1 MNQYQ
6 PSKIFEVVVSCA
18 MQKAC
23 SRELEELPQQKPH
36 LASPIME
43 NKMDVLIDGYWKAM
57 DRNCLI
63 EIKRAR

>member
-6 PSKIFEVVVSCA
+6 PQKVYEVVVSCA

-36 LASPIME
+36 LASPITE
-43 NKMDVLIDGYWKAM
+43 SKMDILIDGNWKAM
-57 DRNCLI
+57 DKNCLI
-63 EIKRAR
+63 EIKRVR